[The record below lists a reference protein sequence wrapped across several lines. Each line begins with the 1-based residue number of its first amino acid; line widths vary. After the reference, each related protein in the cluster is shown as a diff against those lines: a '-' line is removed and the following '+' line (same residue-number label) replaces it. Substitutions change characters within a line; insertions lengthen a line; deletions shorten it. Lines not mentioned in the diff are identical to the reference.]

1 MSPIAF
7 VFLSTILAQTDAPPR
22 PAMNPP
28 AATGA
33 PHTCDGYPAGALQTL
48 AEGATTVAFTVT
60 ETGSVTGPSVKT
72 SSGNPY
78 LDDASLACTKT
89 WQYKPATAM
98 NGTPVAVPWKVVV
111 KWSVQSA
118 PPFDAINDVAYRCV
132 QSTDTGRTEMSEAK
146 LHTVVRVHFKNGD
159 ITGIAVVSPS
169 GNSALDHRV
178 TECYG
183 RVAPGM
189 MASLQGDLDQ
199 LLTPIPATK
208 Q

>member
-1 MSPIAF
+1 MSPIAII
-7 VFLSTILAQTDAPPR
+7 FLSTILAQTSAPPK

-28 AATGA
+28 AATGT

-48 AEGATTVAFTVT
+48 AEGTATVAFTVT
-60 ETGSVTGPSVKT
+60 ETGSVTDASVKT
-72 SSGNPY
+72 SSGNAY
-78 LDDASLACTKT
+78 LDSASIACTKT
-89 WQYKPATAM
+89 WQYRPATAM
-98 NGTPVAVPWKVVV
+98 DGKPIAVPWKVVV

-118 PPFDAINDVAYRCV
+118 PPFDTINDVAYRCV
-132 QSTDTGRTEMSEAK
+132 QSTDTGRSEMSEAK

-159 ITGIAVVSPS
+159 ITGVAVVGPS
-169 GNSALDHRV
+169 GNSGLDRRV

-183 RVAPGM
+183 RVAPGV

-199 LLTPIPATK
+199 LLTPIPAAK